1 MDDKLLINVTIADR
15 MYHYSVEP
23 ELEELLRNSVK
34 DISSRLTVLK
44 SRYSLK
50 DNQDALAILLLQYV
64 TQLLKIRKED
74 LPGVILREIEH
85 LDKQLDE
92 YISANVE

>member
-1 MDDKLLINVTIADR
+1 